1 MDFINK
7 IFKGDKVIWAIFA
20 LLCIISIFEVFSA
33 ASTLTYKTG
42 DHWNPVTQHT
52 KFLAL
57 GIGMMIL
64 VQNIRYQWFK
74 LGAYLLMPASI
85 LLLIAAILFGDDIN
99 GATRWL
105 SVAGI
110 QFQPSEVAK
119 IAIVCYIALIL
130 SKFQREDH
138 ADVKALYYIGGGV
151 GLFAIIIAMDNLSTA
166 LLLCIVAFM
175 MLIIGQIK
183 TMTLIKATGVAIAG
197 VLAIIGLSMMLTTFV
212 GPKKNPFNRVQ
223 TWVNRLTNHFG
234 NDDSTVDISKYLKD
248 NAQRGHANIAI
259 ASSNIVGVG
268 PGNSV
273 QRDFL
278 SQAFSD
284 FIYAIIIEE
293 LGLIGGILVVFLYL
307 WILNRIFKIA
317 KRCQDRFSIF
327 LVIAIGLILVTQAMV
342 NMMVAVEILPITG
355 QPLPLISKGG
365 SSSVINCVMLGMV
378 LSVSYFTEL
387 DISRKEAVLA
397 KEAIE
402 AENVPDTPQSA
413 ILSDDKGFEDEK
425 K

>member
-7 IFKGDKVIWAIFA
+7 IFKGDKVIWAIFTI
-20 LLCIISIFEVFSA
+20 LCIISIFEVFSA
-33 ASTLTYKTG
+33 ASTLTYKSG
-42 DHWNPVTQHT
+42 NHWNPVTQHT
-52 KFLAL
+52 RYLAIGL
-57 GIGMMIL
+57 GAMIL

-74 LGAYLLMPASI
+74 LGAYALMPISLI
-85 LLLIAAILFGDDIN
+85 LLVAAILFGADIN

-105 SVAGI
+105 SIFGI

-119 IAIVCYIALIL
+119 IAVICFIALIL
-130 SKFQREDH
+130 SKYQKEEH
-138 ADVKALYYIGGGV
+138 ADPKALYYIGAGV

-166 LLLCIVAFM
+166 LLFCLVAFM
-175 MLIIGQIK
+175 MLIVGQVK
-183 TMTLIKATGVAIAG
+183 TMTLVKSMGIAMAG
-197 VLAIIGLSMMLTTFV
+197 VLAIIGLSMLLTTFV
-212 GPKKNPFNRVQ
+212 GQDKNPFNRVQ
-223 TWVNRLTNHFG
+223 TWVNRLTNHFN
-234 NDDSTVDISKYLKD
+234 NDDSSISISDYLRD

-259 ASSNIVGVG
+259 ASSHVIGVG

-293 LGLIGGILVVFLYL
+293 LGLLGGAIVMFLYL
-307 WILNRIFKIA
+307 LILNRILKIA
-317 KRCQDRFSIF
+317 KRCQDRFSTF
-327 LVIAIGLILVTQAMV
+327 LVIAIGLMLVTQAMV

-365 SSSVINCVMLGMV
+365 SSSVINCIMLGMV

-387 DISRKEAVLA
+387 DLA
-397 KEAIE
+397 KKGAATKA
-402 AENVPDTPQSA
+402 AEKLEGIPEVPQSA
-413 ILSDDKGFEDEK
+413 ILIDDKGFEDEK
-425 K
+425 R